1 MAYLYASVR
10 GRKFEKALAL
20 NEGVQAALEAKAF
33 EIGVRA
39 EELLMAHRAEGIAH
53 IELDEGDVD
62 KYVILADSNTS
73 NRPETPTES
82 YANSAAS
89 IEFGRSAYA
98 VTRKDKFGNEFE
110 VQVGAMEGLFIL
122 TRASNLPKK
131 RRPRVKVPS
140 EKARR
145 KP

>member
-1 MAYLYASVR
+1 MAYLYSSVN
-10 GRKFEKALAL
+10 GRRLTKAIAL

-39 EELLMAHRAEGIAH
+39 EELLQVHRADGIAH

-62 KYVILADSNTS
+62 KYVILADSNSS
-73 NRPETPTES
+73 NESETPTES

-89 IEFGRSAYA
+89 IEFGRSAYT

-110 VQVGAMEGLFIL
+110 VQVGAMDGLFIL
-122 TRASNLPKK
+122 TQASNLPKK

-145 KP
+145 K